1 MAATSTTG
9 TYTPK
14 PGEDEKFTKLKST
27 LYREEQNARAWQD
40 GEMTEHR
47 SKSFK
52 YYNREPMGDEEP
64 GQSQVVTSE
73 YQDTI
78 ESIMPALLRV
88 FTSGDEVVHFSAD
101 TQEDAQFEDEATDYV
116 SHLLMRKNEGFI
128 FWTWFLKDCLMYR
141 LAWAVVDVE
150 EKEEVKSKPFG
161 PLPPD
166 AFALMK
172 QQAEQMAEQSGAELT
187 IEAERDPPSGSPDE
201 PLDSR
206 LMPIPTFSGKITT
219 TRKVKVVAVDNIAPE
234 DGMVSPMARHIDAAS
249 MCGYRKRVTASELR
263 IMGLSE
269 EDIREIATDELYT
282 VEQAERQPDV
292 IQATSERDQDDDS
305 ERQFWIAVQFVRFDW
320 DEDGT
325 SELLRVVYAH
335 AGGEPS
341 KVIELEEWTDGIA
354 PVIPGS
360 PILMSHTI
368 PGKSIFDLVKDIQ
381 EISTAVTRGM
391 LNNMYLVN
399 HPRPAVSDKV
409 DLQSLIDWTPGMP
422 IRMRQAAKPTP
433 EELNWVTP
441 TPIMDKALMVL
452 RHKDEILQ
460 KRTGIEANN
469 AGILDD
475 NSNPTAAGAN
485 LAVAAASERIE
496 LIARTIAETAGKRL
510 YRLIYQAVKRIASG
524 PITYRSDDDF
534 KTIDPTKWPDDMGME
549 VNVGFGASNKQQ
561 QLQHLGLVA
570 QGQEKLWA
578 AQGNQPGPL
587 LKLNHLAN
595 TFRRM
600 VRTMGIKTT
609 DEYVAS
615 DQEIAA
621 SPPPQPPPTDPK
633 IALEQQK
640 LQVQQQ
646 ESANQDQ
653 IDRQRLAFDQE
664 KERNAIIAR
673 QEEAQF
679 KNRQIDLEELKL
691 HVDEKKHA
699 TQLTHEAMEADKSR
713 AHEREKSAA
722 DRQHDMAKAMHAAE
736 VKERTQKKAD
746 AE

>member
-40 GEMTEHR
+40 GELTEHR

-78 ESIMPALLRV
+78 ETIMPALLRV
-88 FTSGDEVVHFSAD
+88 FTSGDEVVQFSAD
-101 TQEDAQFEDEATDYV
+101 TEEDAAFEDEATDYV

-150 EKEEVKSKPFG
+150 EKEEVKSKAFG

-166 AFALMK
+166 AFAVMS
-172 QQAEQMAEQSGAELT
+172 QQAEMMAKQSDAELE
-187 IEAERDPPSGSPDE
+187 IEAEPDE
-201 PLDSR
+201 QG
-206 LMPIPTFSGKITT
+206 MMSGKITT
-219 TRKVKVVAVDNIAPE
+219 TRKVKIVTVDNVAPE
-234 DGMVSPMARHIDAAS
+234 DGMVSPMARHIDSAS
-249 MCGYRKRVTASELR
+249 MTGYRKRVTASELR
-263 IMGLSE
+263 IMGLTQ
-269 EDIREIATDELYT
+269 EDIEELSPDELYT

-292 IQATSERDQDDDS
+292 IQATSERDQDGDS
-305 ERQFWIAVQFVRFDW
+305 ERQYWICVQFVRFDW

-341 KVIELEEWTDGIA
+341 KVIELEEWTDGVA

-399 HPRPAVSDKV
+399 HPRPAVSDAV

-422 IRMRQAAKPTP
+422 IRMRQGKKPTP

-452 RHKDEILQ
+452 QHKDEILQ

-485 LAVAAASERIE
+485 LAVAAASERVE
-496 LIARTIAETAGKRL
+496 LIARTVAETAGKRL
-510 YRLIYQAVKRIASG
+510 YRLIYRAIKRIASG
-524 PITYRSDDDF
+524 PVTYRSGDEF
-534 KTIDPTKWPDDMGME
+534 KTVDPTKWPDDMGME

-615 DQEIAA
+615 EQEIAT
-621 SPPPQPPPTDPK
+621 SPPPQPPPPDPK

-646 ESANQDQ
+646 ESANQDS

-664 KERNAIIAR
+664 KERNAIAAR

-699 TQLTHEAMEADKSR
+699 TQLTHEAMEAEKSR
-713 AHEREKSAA
+713 THEREKSAA

-736 VKERTQKKAD
+736 VKERTAKKEK